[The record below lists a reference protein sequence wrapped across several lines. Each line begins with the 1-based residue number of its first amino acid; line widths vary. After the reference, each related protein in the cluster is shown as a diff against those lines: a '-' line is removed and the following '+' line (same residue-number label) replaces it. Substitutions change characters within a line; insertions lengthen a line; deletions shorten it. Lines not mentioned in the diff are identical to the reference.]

1 MQNTKLALSQR
12 GALSLEMLLVLMIVL
27 LLLGW
32 ALSRGAMM
40 QSRAGTLTE
49 GTNSV
54 ALIEN
59 VRGLLK
65 SAGAYGA
72 AGADLVP
79 SLVTAAG
86 VPGDMT
92 IAANKIYNSYG
103 GDVTIVSTGAGFA
116 VTSPKLP
123 PDVCMQ
129 AAMKVS
135 GSIPGVSTAINGGAS
150 ASGAVASAT
159 AAAACNQAGNAN
171 SVVFSAS

>member
-1 MQNTKLALSQR
+1 MNTKSAFTQR

-32 ALSRGAMM
+32 ALSRGTMM

-54 ALIEN
+54 AIIEN

-65 SAGAYGA
+65 SSGSYGA
-72 AGADLVP
+72 NGSDLVP
-79 SLVTAAG
+79 SLITAAG

-92 IAANKIYNSYG
+92 VSANKIYNTYG
-103 GDVTIVSTGAGFA
+103 GEVAIVSSGAGFS
-116 VTSPKLP
+116 VTTQKLP

-135 GSIPGVSTAINGGAS
+135 GSIPGVSTSINGGA
-150 ASGAVASAT
+150 ASTGAVASAA

-171 SVVFSAS
+171 TVAFSAS